1 MNRFAIILLSALM
14 LAIIGCNN
22 QQSVVKKYYVLENP
36 EDTNFVGTT
45 RGFIDEF
52 CEVEK
57 VAIYPAFETRQI
69 ANRSQSHQISYY
81 SSHEWA
87 VRPAEVLTNMLVDF
101 MEEKGMFKRV
111 ATRYWKVSP
120 AYKIETTIYQLE
132 VVNED
137 NGLAAH
143 LKLEFRLV
151 NADTQEVLTKYQMNE
166 YKLMEEKKIN
176 TFATIISEMFYS
188 ALDDFSNKIFQRFKE
203 KDEIETESEILKL

>member
-1 MNRFAIILLSALM
+1 MDRFAIFLLLALM
-14 LAIIGCNN
+14 LAVMGCSN
-22 QQSVVKKYYVLENP
+22 QQSVVKKYYVLETP
-36 EDTNFVGTT
+36 DDTTLVDTT
-45 RGFIDEF
+45 KGFIDEF
-52 CEVEK
+52 CEVEQ
-57 VAIYPAFETRQI
+57 VALYPAFETRQI

-101 MEEKGMFKRV
+101 MEEEAMFKRV

-120 AYKIETTIYQLE
+120 AFKIETSIYQLE

-151 NADTQEVLTKYQMNE
+151 DADTQEVITSYQMDQC
-166 YKLMEEKKIN
+166 KSMEEKKIN
-176 TFATIISEMFYS
+176 IFATNISEMFYI
-188 ALDDFSNKIFQRFKE
+188 ALDDFSDKIYQLFKE
-203 KDEIETESEILKL
+203 RGEIETES

>member
-1 MNRFAIILLSALM
+1 MNRFAIFFLFALM
-14 LAIIGCNN
+14 LAVIGCNN
-22 QQSVVKKYYVLENP
+22 QQSAVKKYYVLETP
-36 EDTNFVGTT
+36 DDTTFVDTSKGY
-45 RGFIDEF
+45 IDEF

-57 VAIYPAFETRQI
+57 VVIYPAFETRQI

-101 MEEKGMFKRV
+101 MEGKRMFKRV

-120 AYKIETTIYQLE
+120 AYKIESTIYQLE

-137 NGLAAH
+137 NKLAAH

-151 NADTQEVLTKYQMNE
+151 NADTQEVLTKYQMNQ
-166 YKLMEEKKIN
+166 YKTMEEKKIN
-176 TFATIISEMFYS
+176 VFATIISELFYT
-188 ALDDFSNKIFQRFKE
+188 ALDDFSNKIYQRFKE
-203 KDEIETESEILKL
+203 KGEIETES

>member
-1 MNRFAIILLSALM
+1 MNRFAIFLLFALM
-14 LAIIGCNN
+14 LAVMGCSN
-22 QQSVVKKYYVLENP
+22 QQSVVKKYYVLETP
-36 EDTNFVGTT
+36 DDTTLVDTT
-45 RGFIDEF
+45 KGFIDEF

-57 VAIYPAFETRQI
+57 VNIYPAFETRQI

-87 VRPAEVLTNMLVDF
+87 VRPAEVLTSMLVDF
-101 MEEKGMFKRV
+101 MEGKSMFNRV

-151 NADTQEVLTKYQMNE
+151 DADTQEVLTKYQMNQ
-166 YKLMEEKKIN
+166 YKTMEEKKIN
-176 TFATIISEMFYS
+176 VFATNISEMFYS
-188 ALDDFSNKIFQRFKE
+188 ALDDFSDKTYQLFKE
-203 KDEIETESEILKL
+203 RGKIETES

>member
-36 EDTNFVGTT
+36 EDTTFVGTT
-45 RGFIDEF
+45 RGSIDEF

-166 YKLMEEKKIN
+166 YKL
-176 TFATIISEMFYS
+176 
-188 ALDDFSNKIFQRFKE
+188 
-203 KDEIETESEILKL
+203 

>member
-1 MNRFAIILLSALM
+1 MNRFAIFSLFALM
-14 LAIIGCNN
+14 LAFIGCNN
-22 QQSVVKKYYVLENP
+22 QQSVVKKYYVLETP
-36 EDTNFVGTT
+36 DDTTFVDTT
-45 RGFIDEF
+45 RGFINEF

-69 ANRSQSHQISYY
+69 ANRSQSHQITYY

-101 MEEKGMFKRV
+101 MERKGMFKRV

-137 NGLAAH
+137 KGLSAH

-151 NADTQEVLTKYQMNE
+151 DGNTQEVITKHQMDQ
-166 YKLMEEKKIN
+166 YKSMEEKKIN
-176 TFATIISEMFYS
+176 VFATIVSEMFYS
-188 ALDDFSNKIFQRFKE
+188 ALDDFSNKLYQRFKE
-203 KDEIETESEILKL
+203 KGEIQTES